1 MNYQKSYKLVYL
13 LVVAYF
19 LIFYHLS
26 FFNQFLRRIITSL
39 YVSSSSFFNN
49 IEDGPIYLFKS
60 NKASAVNLIL
70 LLNHFNNIYFLLIL
84 GANVSKILT
93 KFVKKNLKILT
104 GKIINL
110 LKK

>member
-1 MNYQKSYKLVYL
+1 
-13 LVVAYF
+13 
-19 LIFYHLS
+19 
-26 FFNQFLRRIITSL
+26 L

-60 NKASAVNLIL
+60 NNASAVNLIL
-70 LLNHFNNIYFLLIL
+70 LLSHFNNIYFLLIL

-110 LKK
+110 LKKYFFFLNKFSIGTTIFQKTNVTIGSYHQEIYLS